1 MRQIRTVPL
10 KIVQFLAVILTAL
23 SLVPG
28 GAHLFVL
35 LNKISLAAE
44 QYYIVQ
50 GTYRG
55 WNLFA
60 FVLIP
65 AILLNLVLAVMQ
77 RRQAVPFRSALLAF
91 LCLAAT
97 LAVFFIWTEPANR
110 ATDYWTTIP
119 ANWAALR
126 DQWEYSHAVN
136 AVITFVAL
144 CAVTLSVLTH
154 KE

>member
-1 MRQIRTVPL
+1 MTLRL
-10 KIVQFLAVILTAL
+10 VQFLAVVLTAL
-23 SLVPG
+23 ALIPG

-35 LNKISLAAE
+35 LNKINLTAE

-65 AILLNLVLAVMQ
+65 AILVSLLLAILQ
-77 RRQAVPFRSALLAF
+77 RRKAWPFRFALAAF
-91 LCLAAT
+91 VGLAAT
-97 LAVFFIWTEPANR
+97 LVIFFIWTEPANR

-119 ANWAALR
+119 SNWAALR
-126 DQWEYSHAVN
+126 VQWEYSHAAN
-136 AVITFVAL
+136 ALITFIAL
-144 CAVTLSVLTH
+144 CANVLSVLTH

>member
-1 MRQIRTVPL
+1 VTLRL
-10 KIVQFLAVILTAL
+10 VQFLVVVLTAL
-23 SLVPG
+23 ALVPG

-35 LNKISLAAE
+35 LNKISLTAE

-65 AILLNLVLAVMQ
+65 AILVSLVLAILQ
-77 RRQAVPFRSALLAF
+77 RRQAWPFRLALVAF

-97 LAVFFIWTEPANR
+97 LVFFFVWTEPANR
-110 ATDYWTTIP
+110 ATDCWTTIP
-119 ANWAALR
+119 PNWTSLR
-126 DQWEYSHAVN
+126 DQWEYSHAAN
-136 AVITFVAL
+136 ALITFAAL
-144 CAVTLSVLTH
+144 CASVLSVLTH

>member
-1 MRQIRTVPL
+1 MALRLI
-10 KIVQFLAVILTAL
+10 QFLAVILTAL

-35 LNKISLAAE
+35 LNKIGLTAE
-44 QYYIVQ
+44 QYYVVQ

-55 WNLFA
+55 WNMFA
-60 FVLIP
+60 FVLVP
-65 AILLNLVLAVMQ
+65 AILVNLVLAVMQ
-77 RRQAVPFRSALLAF
+77 RRQAMPFRSALLAF

-97 LAVFFIWTEPANR
+97 LAIFFIWTEPANR

-119 ANWAALR
+119 SDWAALR
-126 DQWEYSHAVN
+126 NQWEYSHAAN
-136 AVITFVAL
+136 AIITFVAL
-144 CAVTLSVLTH
+144 CACMVSILTY

>member
-1 MRQIRTVPL
+1 MAL
-10 KIVQFLAVILTAL
+10 KSIQFLAVIFTAL

-35 LNKISLAAE
+35 LNKIDLAAE
-44 QYYIVQ
+44 QYYVVQ

-60 FVLIP
+60 LVLIP
-65 AILLNLVLAVMQ
+65 AIFLNLVLAIIQ
-77 RRQAVPFRSALLAF
+77 RRQAVPLRAALLAF

-97 LAVFFIWTEPANR
+97 LVVFFVWTEPANR
-110 ATDYWTTIP
+110 ATDYWTTVP
-119 ANWAALR
+119 ANWRALR
-126 DQWEYSHAVN
+126 DQWEYSHAAN
-136 AVITFVAL
+136 AIITFAAL
-144 CAVTLSVLTH
+144 CAATLSVLTH

>member
-1 MRQIRTVPL
+1 MRTSRTVAL
-10 KIVQFLAVILTAL
+10 KLVQFLAVILTAL
-23 SLVPG
+23 ALVPG

-35 LNKISLAAE
+35 LNKISLTAE

-55 WNLFA
+55 WNLVA
-60 FVLIP
+60 VVLIP
-65 AILLNLVLAVMQ
+65 AILVSLVLAILQ
-77 RRQAVPFRSALLAF
+77 RRQTWPFRLSLVAF

-97 LAVFFIWTEPANR
+97 LAFFFIWTEPANK

-119 ANWAALR
+119 LNWSALR
-126 DQWEYSHAVN
+126 NQWEYSHAAN
-136 AVITFVAL
+136 ALITFVAL
-144 CAVTLSVLTH
+144 CATVLSVLTH